1 MTYEFLL
8 YSIAMM
14 MVCLCLIVMMVCAYL
29 AGMANILEIKPKTK
43 PKETDK
49 QPAAMDEK
57 AKKEAEKRQ
66 RNKALIDEAQEEMDK
81 AVQDFIS
88 RGGLPK

>member
-1 MTYEFLL
+1 MTFEIVL
-8 YSIAMM
+8 YSVAMM
-14 MVCLCLIVMMVCAYL
+14 LVCLCLIVMMVCAYL
-29 AGMANILEIKPKTK
+29 AGMANILEIKQ
-43 PKETDK
+43 TDK
-49 QPAAMDEK
+49 QPAAVDEK

-81 AVQDFIS
+81 AVRDFIE

>member
-1 MTYEFLL
+1 MTYEIILSLMVVLMVTMCFLVA
-8 YSIAMM
+8 IK
-14 MVCLCLIVMMVCAYL
+14 CAYE
-29 AGMANILEIKPKTK
+29 AGKASVQTVTAEAKP
-43 PKETDK
+43 
-49 QPAAMDEK
+49 QPAAVDEK

-81 AVQDFIS
+81 AVRDFIS